1 MIMSLTKE
9 ISFLLYNHNCVI
21 IPDFG
26 AFILNERSAEVNTL
40 TNYATPK
47 SRTVSFNQ
55 QINNNDGLLAN
66 HIKISHGYSYEEAV
80 AKIESFVSDFK
91 RNLHNQKNLSF
102 DQIGTFYITKE
113 DKLIFVPN
121 HTNNFNMDSF
131 GLPKIKLESQSF
143 ASDDKLITQKVS
155 SKPKHKVYPSSSK
168 NKEDLKF
175 KKQKTQIKK
184 VESKTPKRYSK
195 HHLKFVNI
203 IGSFF
208 LIAMIFSLINFELNS
223 SNSNLD
229 QQVASIIDTKPIETV
244 KKFSL
249 EVETP
254 FKIFAEVS
262 NLEEAD
268 ILTTQ
273 LSPKYKKAETVQG
286 KDGKFKVFIISF
298 SNIELAKEYKL
309 LLQNRMN
316 QKLSLE

>member
-1 MIMSLTKE
+1 MSLTKE

-26 AFILNERSAEVNTL
+26 AFILNEKSAEVNTL
-40 TNYATPK
+40 TNYASPK
-47 SRTVSFNQ
+47 SRTVSFNR

-66 HIKISHGYSYEEAV
+66 HIKTRHGCSYEDAIS
-80 AKIESFVSDFK
+80 KIESFVSDFK
-91 RNLHNQKNLSF
+91 GDLQNQKNLSF
-102 DQIGTFYITKE
+102 DQIGTFYATKE

-121 HTNNFNMDSF
+121 HTSNFNMDSF
-131 GLPKIKLESQSF
+131 GLPKIKLESQNT
-143 ASDDKLITQKVS
+143 ASDNELISQKVS
-155 SKPKHKVYPSSSK
+155 SKPQYKVYPSSSK
-168 NKEDLKF
+168 NKEDLKS

-184 VESKTPKRYSK
+184 AESKTPIRYSK

-208 LIAMIFSLINFELNS
+208 LIAMIFSLINFELKS
-223 SNSNLD
+223 SNSSHN
-229 QQVASIIDTKPIETV
+229 QQVASIIDTTPIEADNT
-244 KKFSL
+244 FSL

-262 NLEEAD
+262 NLKEAD
-268 ILTTQ
+268 VLKTQ
-273 LSPKYKKAETVQG
+273 LSPKYSKAETVQG